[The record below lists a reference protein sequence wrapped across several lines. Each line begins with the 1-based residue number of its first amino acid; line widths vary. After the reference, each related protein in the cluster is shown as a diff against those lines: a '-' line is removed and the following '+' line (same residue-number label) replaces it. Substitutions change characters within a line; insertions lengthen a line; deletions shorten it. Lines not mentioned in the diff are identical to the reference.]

1 MLTTDNTKTS
11 LLPGQMVQ
19 FGCGLC
25 APSQWQNFDASPTL
39 RLQKLPIFG
48 SLIPS
53 GEFGRFP
60 ANINYGDV
68 VKGLPIPDHSVKLL
82 YCSHVLEH
90 LTLEELRQA
99 LQNCYRHLEPGG
111 IFRFVLPDLEFMSQQ
126 YVKSNDPD
134 AALEFMRVTWMGIE
148 NRQRNLRGFLKEWL
162 GGSQH
167 LWMWDYK
174 SLASELNA
182 VGFQDIRRAQVGD
195 SGILEFSDVEDP
207 QRWQNELG
215 IQCHKRSSTSTSQY
229 ET

>member
-1 MLTTDNTKTS
+1 MLITEQNPPQS

-25 APSQWQNFDASPTL
+25 APTQWQNFDASPTL
-39 RLQKLPIFG
+39 RLQKLPVVG
-48 SLIPS
+48 PLVPA

-60 ANINYGDV
+60 ANVKYGNI
-68 VKGLPIPDHSVKLL
+68 VKGLPIPDESVQLL

-90 LTLEELRQA
+90 LTLDELRQA
-99 LQNCYRHLEPGG
+99 LRNCYRHLQPGG
-111 IFRFVLPDLEFMSQQ
+111 IFRFVLPDLEFMSRQ
-126 YVKSNDPD
+126 YLSSTDPD

-148 NRQRNLRGFLKEWL
+148 HRQRDLRGFLKEWL

-174 SLASELNA
+174 SLARELSA
-182 VGFQDIRRAQVGD
+182 AGFQDIRRAELGD
-195 SGILEFSDVEDP
+195 SGIAEFSELEDP

-215 IQCHKRSSTSTSQY
+215 IQCHK
-229 ET
+229 

>member
-1 MLTTDNTKTS
+1 MLITDNNTKTS
-11 LLPGQMVQ
+11 LLRGQMVQ

-48 SLIPS
+48 SLVPA

-68 VKGLPIPDHSVKLL
+68 VKGLPIPDDSVKLL

-90 LTLEELRQA
+90 LTLLELRQA
-99 LQNCYRHLEPGG
+99 LQNCYRHLETGG

-174 SLASELNA
+174 SLSRELSA

-215 IQCHKRSSTSTSQY
+215 IQCHK
-229 ET
+229 

>member
-1 MLTTDNTKTS
+1 MLITDNNPNIA
-11 LLPGQMVQ
+11 LRPGQMVQ

-39 RLQKLPIFG
+39 RLQKLPAIG

-60 ANINYGDV
+60 ANVEYGNI
-68 VKGLPIPDHSVKLL
+68 VKGLPLTDDSVKLL

-90 LTLEELRQA
+90 LTLEELRLA
-99 LQNCYRHLEPGG
+99 LHNCYRHLQPGG
-111 IFRFVLPDLEFMSQQ
+111 IFRFVLPDLEFMSHQ
-126 YVKSNDPD
+126 YVNSADPD

-148 NRQRNLRGFLKEWL
+148 NRKRDLRGFLKEWL

-174 SLASELNA
+174 SLSRELSA
-182 VGFQDIRRAQVGD
+182 VGFQDIRRAQFGD
-195 SGILEFSDVEDP
+195 SGIAEFSELEDP

-215 IQCHKRSSTSTSQY
+215 IQCHK
-229 ET
+229 

>member
-1 MLTTDNTKTS
+1 MLITDNNPNIA

-39 RLQKLPIFG
+39 RLQKLPAIG

-60 ANINYGDV
+60 ANVEYGNI
-68 VKGLPIPDHSVKLL
+68 VKGLPLADDSVKLL

-90 LTLEELRQA
+90 LTLEELRLA
-99 LQNCYRHLEPGG
+99 LHNCYRHLQPGG

-126 YVKSNDPD
+126 YVNSTDPD

-148 NRQRNLRGFLKEWL
+148 NRQRDLRGFLKEWL

-174 SLASELNA
+174 SLSRELSA
-182 VGFQDIRRAQVGD
+182 VGFQDIRRAQFGD
-195 SGILEFSDVEDP
+195 SGISEFSQLEDP

-215 IQCHKRSSTSTSQY
+215 IQCQK
-229 ET
+229 